1 MTEGPDVRVIVD
13 VREYLTAA
21 IPATVD
27 YVRSCYLDGGVL
39 TAASSG
45 MLVRPVE

>member
-1 MTEGPDVRVIVD
+1 VLPDVRVAVD
-13 VREYLTAA
+13 GREYFTAA
-21 IPATVD
+21 IPPTMD
-27 YVRSCYLDGGVL
+27 YVRSCYLEDGSL